1 MAPHLAASWGDKEE
15 EAATIE
21 ELGGFLLWLGI
32 ANADVRKGHG
42 GIASAL
48 WGYSSRWGV
57 SNLPFGVCAPPVG
70 VSVRSAEGWKTV
82 TVGKQA
88 ASNALRS
95 GGIEMASN
103 HLFRLRTPRTTPNAG
118 VCQKT

>member
-48 WGYSSRWGV
+48 WGYFSRWGV
-57 SNLPFGVCAPPVG
+57 SNLQFGGMRFP
-70 VSVRSAEGWKTV
+70 R
-82 TVGKQA
+82 
-88 ASNALRS
+88 
-95 GGIEMASN
+95 GGIGAVCG
-103 HLFRLRTPRTTPNAG
+103 G
-118 VCQKT
+118 VEDWKCWETGGQQCFALWGY